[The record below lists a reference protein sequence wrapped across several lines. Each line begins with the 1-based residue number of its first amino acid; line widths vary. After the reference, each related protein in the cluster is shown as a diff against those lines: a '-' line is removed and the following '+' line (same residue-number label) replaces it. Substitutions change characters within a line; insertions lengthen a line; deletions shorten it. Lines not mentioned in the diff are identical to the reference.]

1 MQESLFTTFKTPI
14 SNIELPCNFTFPFN
28 YEPHLL
34 AEIAAQELQEH
45 LLSQNDWQHDFGIQE
60 RVNKSNVGKMFGVL
74 VVKNQNGQLG
84 YLSAFSGKLAG
95 KNQLPHF
102 VPPIFDLQKEGS
114 FFRVGED
121 ELSLINETI
130 KNLEEAPGY
139 IQIKEKLFN
148 QKSNAESQLQ
158 SFRQEMKLAKKVRK
172 QKRQDAQAHLSE
184 EQFEILKEKLKNESL
199 KHQYDYKVLNKK
211 LSDELQL
218 IEVELKKLEN
228 EIDTLKSKR
237 KEKSA
242 DLQQQLFNQYLFLNI
257 KGQKLSVAEIFKN
270 TPQKVPPAGAGEC
283 AAPKL
288 LQYAFKNQLQP
299 ICMCEFWWGQSPS
312 SKIRKHKYYYPSCK
326 SKCKPILGH
335 MLEGIELDIN
345 PLLLIPKHTED
356 LEVIYDDDDIVVVN
370 KPENLLSVPGKTEND
385 CVANRIIKMYPT
397 ITGPVII
404 HRLDMSTSGLLII
417 AKNKDAHEHIQ
428 KQFLDR
434 SIKKR
439 YVALLDGVIEQSC
452 GYIKLPLRVDLDNRP
467 HQLVCYEYGKPAVT
481 KWEVIGIE
489 EDKTRIYF
497 YPLTGRTHQLRV
509 HAAHS
514 NGLNTPIIGD
524 DLYGTR
530 SKRLCLHAEYIKFKH
545 PRTQKTIT
553 LQVDPNF

>member
-1 MQESLFTTFKTPI
+1 MQESLFTTFKTQI

-74 VVKNQNGQLG
+74 VVKNQNDQLG

-130 KNLEEAPGY
+130 KNLEEAPEY

-148 QKSNAESQLQ
+148 QKSNAESQLK

-184 EQFEILKEKLKNESL
+184 EQFEILKEELKNESL
-199 KHQYDYKVLNKK
+199 KHQYDYKVLNKN
-211 LSDELQL
+211 LNDELHL
-218 IEVELKKLEN
+218 IEVELEKFEN

-242 DLQQQLFNQYLFLNI
+242 DLQQQLFNQYQFLNI

-312 SKIRKHKYYYPSCK
+312 SEIRKHKYYYPSCK

-335 MLEGIELDIN
+335 MLEGVELDIN

-439 YVALLDGVIEQSC
+439 YVALLDGVIEQSR

-467 HQLVCYEYGKPAVT
+467 HQLVCYDHGKPAVT
-481 KWEVIGIE
+481 KWEIIGIE
-489 EDKTRIYF
+489 EDKTRIHF

-509 HAAHS
+509 HASHS

>member
-1 MQESLFTTFKTPI
+1 MQESLFTTFKTQI

-74 VVKNQNGQLG
+74 VVKNQNDQLG

-130 KNLEEAPGY
+130 KNLEEAPEY

-148 QKSNAESQLQ
+148 QKSNAESQLK

-184 EQFEILKEKLKNESL
+184 EQFEILKEELKNESL
-199 KHQYDYKVLNKK
+199 KHQYDYKVLNKN
-211 LSDELQL
+211 LNDELHL
-218 IEVELKKLEN
+218 IEVELEKFEN

-242 DLQQQLFNQYLFLNI
+242 DLQQQLFNQYQFLNI

-312 SKIRKHKYYYPSCK
+312 SEIRKHKYYYPSCK

-439 YVALLDGVIEQSC
+439 YVALLDGVIEQYR
-452 GYIKLPLRVDLDNRP
+452 GYVKLPLRVDLDNRP
-467 HQLVCYEYGKPAVT
+467 HQLVCYEHGKPAIT

-530 SKRLCLHAEYIKFKH
+530 SKRLCLHAEYIKFRH